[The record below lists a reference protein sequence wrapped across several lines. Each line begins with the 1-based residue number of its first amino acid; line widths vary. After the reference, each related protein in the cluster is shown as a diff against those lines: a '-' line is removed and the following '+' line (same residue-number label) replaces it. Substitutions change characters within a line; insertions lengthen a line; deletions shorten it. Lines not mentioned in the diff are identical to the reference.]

1 MNVFKLAWRNLWR
14 NKRRTLITIA
24 SIFFGVILSSL
35 MGSMQEGSYRKM
47 IDNVVKFYSGFM
59 QVQHE
64 DYWEDK
70 TINNTFAPD
79 EEMLSQIS
87 QNSEITMLVPRLED
101 FALAAYGNTSRGAMI
116 VGIQPTEENQLT
128 NIADKI
134 VQGNY
139 LSDMDDGL
147 LVGEEL
153 ARSLK
158 VQLGD
163 TLVLLGQ
170 GYHGVSAAGKYPIR
184 GFIKHF
190 NPEFNRRII
199 YMELSNCQHFYTADN
214 LLTSL
219 VLMVKDND
227 RMEKVLPQ
235 LKEEIASPYTV
246 ISWEEMFP
254 AMLQQIE
261 SDRSTALFMKI
272 ILYIVIGFG
281 IFGTIMMMMAE
292 RRHEFGV
299 MVAVGMPRA
308 RLAVVVI
315 IETIL
320 IGFLGVV
327 AGLIGTF
334 PVVGYFAL
342 NPIPIGG
349 NGGEFLASLGFEPFM
364 FFAWDPMV
372 FIYQMLAVFVMTLFI
387 ALFPLRKLLRLNEI
401 QALKD

>member
-64 DYWEDK
+64 DYWGDK
-70 TINNTFAPD
+70 TINNTFTPD
-79 EEMLSQIS
+79 EEMLRQIS
-87 QNSEITMLVPRLED
+87 QNPDITMIVPRLED
-101 FALAAYGNTSRGAMI
+101 FALAAYGNTTRGGMI
-116 VGIQPTEENQLT
+116 VGIQPGEENQLT
-128 NIADKI
+128 GIANKI
-134 VQGNY
+134 VQGTY
-139 LSDMDDGL
+139 LSDRDDGL

-153 ARSLK
+153 ARTLK
-158 VQLGD
+158 VQIGD

-199 YMELSNCQHFYTADN
+199 YMQLANCQHFYTADN

-219 VLMVKDND
+219 VLMVEDND
-227 RMEKVLPQ
+227 RMTKMLPE

-261 SDRSTALFMKI
+261 SDRSTALFMKV

-308 RLAVVVI
+308 RLAVVVV

-387 ALFPLRKLLRLNEI
+387 ALFPLRKLLRINEI